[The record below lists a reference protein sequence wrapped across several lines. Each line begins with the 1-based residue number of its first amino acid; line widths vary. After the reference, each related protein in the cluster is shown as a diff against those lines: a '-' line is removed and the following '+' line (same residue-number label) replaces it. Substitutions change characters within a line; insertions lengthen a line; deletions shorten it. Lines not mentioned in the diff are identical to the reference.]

1 MHYLTHE
8 GTPYIVV
15 LRENSL
21 IEIVRNFTDTVL
33 AESRV
38 TVEKILPTFGISIQF
53 LKQDGN
59 IEFSQTF
66 DKFNTNRETLT
77 SRDYYRLQAM
87 PPQSSSQYQ
96 IHRKIQFY

>member
-8 GTPYIVV
+8 GTPYIVL

-38 TVEKILPTFGISIQF
+38 SVEKILPTFGISIQF
-53 LKQDGN
+53 
-59 IEFSQTF
+59 
-66 DKFNTNRETLT
+66 
-77 SRDYYRLQAM
+77 
-87 PPQSSSQYQ
+87 
-96 IHRKIQFY
+96 